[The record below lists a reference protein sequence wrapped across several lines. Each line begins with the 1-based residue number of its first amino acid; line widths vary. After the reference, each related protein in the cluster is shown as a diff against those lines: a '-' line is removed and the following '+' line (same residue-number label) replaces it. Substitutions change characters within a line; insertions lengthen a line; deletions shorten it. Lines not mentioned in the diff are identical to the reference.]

1 MSDRRAAAG
10 SRVRAPGTMKKTL
23 AEIAGEMRGR
33 LVGRNGYEWMR
44 LGGGLEIVFSKSERR
59 WTLVLKRP
67 DVAPSEHEVAI
78 CRKAF
83 GAPEEAG
90 VRVFARQMLTPRTK
104 ELALYRGVELAW
116 WETE

>member
-1 MSDRRAAAG
+1 MVKVPAA
-10 SRVRAPGTMKKTL
+10 RKKSL

-33 LVGRNGYEWMR
+33 LQGRNGYEWLR
-44 LGGGLEIVFSKSERR
+44 LSGGLEIVFSKSERR
-59 WTLVLKRP
+59 WTLVLKRT
-67 DVAPSEHEVAI
+67 DVEPSAREVEI

-83 GAPEEAG
+83 GTPEGAG
-90 VRVFARQMLTPRTK
+90 VRRFARRMLTSRTK